1 MNDRRSD
8 QNDGQG
14 AGTPERASAEV
25 IPFRRPAKPVT
36 VKKSGSGGPVI
47 GPRSR
52 IAHKLR
58 MAESATYGA
67 LFSLVAL
74 TLEAPLSALPYMVI
88 ALALGAGAWFSLSPR
103 RGAIDNGTVVV
114 TALATALAGWLAYAA
129 IKGVIGGG
137 GILTVFTG
145 FANGMAYAMVVG
157 WPAAIVAG
165 LITRQL
171 SAQWRPRGRR

>member
-1 MNDRRSD
+1 MGDRRSD
-8 QNDGQG
+8 QNDGPG
-14 AGTPERASAEV
+14 AGTPEPASAEV
-25 IPFRRPAKPVT
+25 IPFRRPAKPASRGR
-36 VKKSGSGGPVI
+36 SGGGPVI

-52 IAHKLR
+52 IAHRLR
-58 MAESATYGA
+58 MAESATYGL

-74 TLEAPLSALPYMVI
+74 LLEAPLSALPYMVI
-88 ALALGAGAWFSLSPR
+88 AIAIGAGSWFSLSPR

-129 IKGVIGGG
+129 IKSVVGGG
-137 GILTVFTG
+137 GIMAIFAG

>member
-1 MNDRRSD
+1 MGDRRSD

-25 IPFRRPAKPVT
+25 IPFRRPATPAPKAR
-36 VKKSGSGGPVI
+36 SGGGGPVI

-52 IAHKLR
+52 IAHRLR
-58 MAESATYGA
+58 MAESVTYGL

-74 TLEAPLSALPYMVI
+74 LLEAPLSALPYMVI
-88 ALALGAGAWFSLSPR
+88 ALAIGAGSWFSLSPR
-103 RGAIDNGTVVV
+103 RGALDNGTVVV

-129 IKGVIGGG
+129 IKSVVGGG
-137 GILTVFTG
+137 GVLAVFTG

-171 SAQWRPRGRR
+171 SARWRPQGRR